1 MSTAITTSAEVV
13 NPLPQEARLAP
24 APQNETATV
33 INLIVR
39 AASDPAVSIDKMER
53 LFAMQKEMI
62 AEQKRDAYQAA
73 MALAQAEI
81 GPVAR
86 DRQNAH
92 TKSTYAT
99 LEAVDTAI
107 RPLYTKHGFSL
118 TFDAEQHDDGRVT
131 IICDVLHAQGH
142 RERKTLKGNLDTVGT
157 NGTRNKTD
165 IQGLGSSSTYLRRYL
180 TCMVFNVAIA
190 NEDKDGNRER
200 AAGATISAAQYKQ
213 LSRWLDEVDGDPDKF
228 IADYKIA
235 SLVVLPV
242 ARFEHAV
249 RRIQDR
255 ARSLGV
261 TLSEVAADAS

>member
-1 MSTAITTSAEVV
+1 MSTAISTVEPASVA
-13 NPLPQEARLAP
+13 

-39 AASDPAVSIDKMER
+39 AASDPNVSIDKMER

-86 DRQNAH
+86 DRMNSH
-92 TKSTYAT
+92 TKAAYAT
-99 LEAVDTAI
+99 LEAVDAAI
-107 RPLYTKHGFSL
+107 RPLYTKQGFSL
-118 TFDAEQHDDGRVT
+118 EFDVEHHDDGKLTV
-131 IICDVLHAQGH
+131 ICHVQHAAGH
-142 RERKTLKGNLDTVGT
+142 RERRSLKSSLDTAGIK
-157 NGTRNKTD
+157 GERNKTD
-165 IQGLGSSSTYLRRYL
+165 IQGLGSSISYLRRYL

-190 NEDKDGNRER
+190 NEDKDGNRQR
-200 AAGATISAAQYKQ
+200 DNGATISAAQYEQ